1 MKMEIYPLVLLLAL
15 PVALLASIKETK
27 LKVEMEW
34 LSTQEPL
41 GKMPAPIPEMFMTM
55 SHIIL
60 TFLSSAL
67 KH

>member
-1 MKMEIYPLVLLLAL
+1 MKMEVYPLVLPLAL

-27 LKVEMEW
+27 LEVEMEW
-34 LSTQEPL
+34 LSMQEPL
-41 GKMPAPIPEMFMTM
+41 GKMPAFIPEMLMTM

-60 TFLSSAL
+60 TFFSSAL